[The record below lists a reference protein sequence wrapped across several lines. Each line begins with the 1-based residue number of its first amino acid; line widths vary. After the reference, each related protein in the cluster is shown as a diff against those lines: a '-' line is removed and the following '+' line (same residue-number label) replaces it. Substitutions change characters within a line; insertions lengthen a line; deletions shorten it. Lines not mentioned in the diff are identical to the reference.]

1 MEKHVKIGE
10 LAKAAG
16 CQTVTIRFYER
27 KGLLGSAARTES
39 NYRVYGEQD
48 LERLVF
54 IRNCRTLGLTLKE
67 ITRLVAIQDDPA
79 LHCDDVNACL
89 DEHLAGVHRQMQALR
104 LLEAQMKR
112 LRMSC
117 VSPGASSNCGVLA
130 ALTNES
136 LGLVDSNSHR

>member
-1 MEKHVKIGE
+1 MKIGE

-67 ITRLVAIQDDPA
+67 ITRLVAIQEDPA
-79 LHCDDVNACL
+79 LHCDDVNVCL
-89 DEHLAGVHRQMQALR
+89 DDHLVDVHRQMQALR
-104 LLEAQMKR
+104 LLEAQLKR
-112 LRMSC
+112 LRSSFM
-117 VSPGASSNCGVLA
+117 SPGTSPDCGVLA

-136 LGLVDSNSHR
+136 LELAGSHG

>member
-1 MEKHVKIGE
+1 MKIGA

-27 KGLLGSAARTES
+27 KGLLGSAARSES

-48 LERLVF
+48 LERLIF

-67 ITRLVAIQDDPA
+67 ITQLVAIQDDPT
-79 LHCDDVNACL
+79 LHCNDVNTCL
-89 DEHLAGVHRQMQALR
+89 DEHLADVHRQMQALK
-104 LLEAQMKR
+104 LLEAQLQR
-112 LRMSC
+112 LRSSC
-117 VSPGASSNCGVLA
+117 RSPGASSDCRVLA

-136 LGLVDSNSHR
+136 LELVGGHR

>member
-1 MEKHVKIGE
+1 MKIGE

-27 KGLLGSAARTES
+27 KGLLDSAARTES
-39 NYRVYGEQD
+39 NYRIYGEQD

-67 ITRLVAIQDDPA
+67 ITQLVAIQDDPA

-89 DEHLAGVHRQMQALR
+89 DDHLADVHRQMHALR
-104 LLEAQMKR
+104 LLEAQLKR
-112 LRMSC
+112 LRSSC
-117 VSPGASSNCGVLA
+117 MSPGASSNCGVLA
-130 ALTNES
+130 ALTNKS
-136 LGLVDSNSHR
+136 LELAGSHR